1 MEPCCDDNGVSY
13 YSPFTLE
20 IFNILNINDNF
31 YTMVPP
37 PYPNITDKCMRVQ
50 SYSGTYPVDT
60 TFQQSM
66 TYNGN
71 GCINR
76 CSRCGYAVRPCGWPT
91 SAYILWTVNPQVGM
105 TTGTIWYDSG
115 LANWISTNFPGS
127 TILLPTNCLTIL
139 TSTPS
144 GSLVSGGAHD
154 GYNYTINSV
163 SSCSD
168 STC

>member
-13 YSPFTLE
+13 YPPFTLE
-20 IFNILNINDNF
+20 IFNILNTNDNF

-60 TFQQSM
+60 TFQQTM
-66 TYNGN
+66 TFNGN

-91 SAYILWTVNPQVGM
+91 SAYMLWSVNPQVGM
-105 TTGTIWYDSG
+105 IAGSVWYDSG
-115 LANWISTNFPGS
+115 LANWISTNTG
-127 TILLPTNCLTIL
+127 LPSSNCLEIL

-144 GSLVSGGAHD
+144 GGLVSGVAHD
-154 GYNYTINSV
+154 GYNYTVSPVLNCLD
-163 SSCSD
+163 SSC
-168 STC
+168 